1 MKGTVASWDIL
12 IIWIGHLS
20 YATIIPQDDYL
31 MPEAA
36 LCPGAKGLIEHV
48 IVNHVIATFM
58 SPPSITLEETSLLRV
73 KK

>member
-1 MKGTVASWDIL
+1 
-12 IIWIGHLS
+12 
-20 YATIIPQDDYL
+20 

-48 IVNHVIATFM
+48 IVFHVIATFM

-73 KK
+73 KKNDRAVGNSLREFRHVMR